1 MTPEP
6 TGRDRA
12 RRGGVA
18 ALMLAL
24 FVVAVGIFLL
34 PFAFP
39 TPPPIVTRFQATQ
52 LFSPNSDGRRD
63 EATVGV
69 RLSEAGSVTIEIQK
83 EGEPVI
89 ALLQDS
95 PRPRGFFTTTWNGLD
110 AQGRRAPDGTYALK
124 LRARAGEKRFNTTRS
139 IVVDTQAPEPAAM
152 SVVSATLSEPGRGE
166 CRLSFTSHDAAS
178 VIFEAV
184 RPGTPDPVRALG
196 ARPVRADTP
205 VRWLWNGARAE
216 GGRVAPGPYV
226 IRASLFDAAR
236 NRVVRERTCWVGF
249 MSGRATPARPA
260 PRQPVR
266 VSLRATGDGAA
277 IAPSTRVSLV
287 LRRRLGVP
295 GETGGTPLGDQVGP
309 GARGPAGRV
318 AVRVPRGINP
328 GALWLVATTLDG
340 RASALIDLRGG
351 G

>member
-1 MTPEP
+1 
-6 TGRDRA
+6 
-12 RRGGVA
+12 
-18 ALMLAL
+18 MLAL

-63 EATVGV
+63 EATIGV
-69 RLSEAGSVTIEIQK
+69 RLNEPGSVTLEIQK
-83 EGEPVI
+83 EGDPVI
-89 ALLQDS
+89 ALLDDA

-110 AQGRRAPDGTYALK
+110 AQGRRAPDGTYAIK
-124 LRARAGEKRFNTTRS
+124 LRARAGEKRFNTTRNV
-139 IVVDTQAPEPAAM
+139 VVDTEAPRPAAM
-152 SVVSATLSEPGRGE
+152 SVASATLAGPGPGE
-166 CRLSFTSHDAAS
+166 CRLSFASRDAAS
-178 VIFEAV
+178 VIIEAV
-184 RPGTPDPVRALG
+184 RPGTPEPVRALG
-196 ARPVRADTP
+196 ARPVRPDTP
-205 VRWLWNGARAE
+205 VRWLWNGERAG

-249 MSGRATPARPA
+249 MSGRARPPAPA
-260 PRQPVR
+260 PRDRVG
-266 VSLRATGDGAA
+266 VSLRATGDGSA
-277 IAPSTRVSLV
+277 IAPSTPVSLV

-295 GETGGTPLGDQVGP
+295 GETGGTPLGGQVGP

-318 AVRVPRGINP
+318 AVRVPRGVNP
-328 GALWLVATTLDG
+328 DALWLVATTLDG
-340 RASALIDLRGG
+340 RASAIIDLRGG